1 MTWRKQKKNSQKKN
15 TSKRHQFSHYVYSE
29 LKAETEQQLKEF
41 EGFLQRVAAQEG
53 EAKAAKEAQ
62 DVSTYHVMTQITLEN

>member
-1 MTWRKQKKNSQKKN
+1 MTQRKQKKNSHKRN
-15 TSKRHQFSHYVYSE
+15 TSKRRQFSHYVYSE
-29 LKAETEQQLKEF
+29 LKEETEQQLKEF

-62 DVSTYHVMTQITLEN
+62 DVSLYHEMTQITLEN